1 VPVTITVTAEDSSG
15 VPVPGAAAWLA
26 LTAATSTGTTGSAIS
41 QSKSLT
47 SNPTATPVTAD
58 GSGQIMI
65 DYTPGDP
72 TGGKDVLSAQNA
84 STSPTIKVTDT
95 YRYFAGSYT
104 FSPNPIAGAGSLGNA
119 QTVTGRVCVLD
130 ASKTAIPGA
139 TAWLSF
145 ATAAGSDGSAVAG
158 NGSSTALTGTPAMF
172 TADGTGCIAWTY
184 TAPTAPP
191 STGEDVIT
199 VQDWPDHTGVLQT
212 DRYAFGAT
220 YTALAAPT
228 RIVDSRIGLGLA
240 TALGEGVGK
249 STAFQ
254 VTGTTGPVPKS
265 ATAIT
270 GNLTVTRQ
278 TAAGFVSLTPTKP
291 STTPATSTLNFPHAD
306 TRANGVTAP
315 LGSTGLLYAT
325 YISSPVSSADTVD
338 IIFDVTGYFTADTTG
353 STYHPLAGP
362 VRIVDSRI
370 ALGLPT
376 KLTSGSPQSF
386 GVTGVGGV
394 PAGATAI
401 TGNLT
406 VTGQSAGGYVAL
418 TTTSESAPATST
430 LNFPVGDNR
439 ANGVTTP
446 LGSGGTLW
454 AVYKATAGATTQL
467 VFDVTGYF
475 TADATGT
482 TYVSLVPARILDT
495 RSSVGLTGPFASHV
509 ARTFGV
515 TGQGGVPAFAS
526 AITGNLTVTDQT
538 AGGYV
543 ALTTTATNNP
553 STSTINFPV
562 ADNRANGVTSPLG
575 AGGSLSAT
583 YGAAAPGDT
592 TALILDVTGFFH

>member
-1 VPVTITVTAEDSSG
+1 
-15 VPVPGAAAWLA
+15 
-26 LTAATSTGTTGSAIS
+26 
-41 QSKSLT
+41 
-47 SNPTATPVTAD
+47 
-58 GSGQIMI
+58 
-65 DYTPGDP
+65 
-72 TGGKDVLSAQNA
+72 
-84 STSPTIKVTDT
+84 
-95 YRYFAGSYT
+95 
-104 FSPNPIAGAGSLGNA
+104 
-119 QTVTGRVCVLD
+119 
-130 ASKTAIPGA
+130 
-139 TAWLSF
+139 
-145 ATAAGSDGSAVAG
+145 
-158 NGSSTALTGTPAMF
+158 
-172 TADGTGCIAWTY
+172 
-184 TAPTAPP
+184 
-191 STGEDVIT
+191 VIT

-212 DRYAFGAT
+212 DRYAFGST

-228 RIVDSRIGLGLA
+228 RIVDSRTGLGLA

-270 GNLTVTRQ
+270 GNLTVTGQ
-278 TAAGFVSLTPTKP
+278 TAAGYVSLTPTKP
-291 STTPATSTLNFPHAD
+291 STTPATSTLNFPRAD

-325 YISSPVSSADTVD
+325 YISSPVSSAATVE

-353 STYHPLAGP
+353 TTYHPLAGP

-370 ALGLPT
+370 PLGLPT
-376 KLTSGSPQSF
+376 KLADGVPQSF
-386 GVTGVGGV
+386 HVTGVGGV

-406 VTGQSAGGYVAL
+406 VTGQTKAGYVAL
-418 TTTSESAPATST
+418 TTTSESAPTTST
-430 LNFPVGDNR
+430 INFPVGDNR

-446 LGSGGTLW
+446 LGAGGTLW
-454 AVYKATAGATTQL
+454 AVYRSNPAGGTTQL

-495 RSSVGLTGPFASHV
+495 RSNVGLTGPFASHV
-509 ARTFGV
+509 ARTFQV

-553 STSTINFPV
+553 STSTLNFPI

-583 YGAAAPGDT
+583 YGAAASGDT